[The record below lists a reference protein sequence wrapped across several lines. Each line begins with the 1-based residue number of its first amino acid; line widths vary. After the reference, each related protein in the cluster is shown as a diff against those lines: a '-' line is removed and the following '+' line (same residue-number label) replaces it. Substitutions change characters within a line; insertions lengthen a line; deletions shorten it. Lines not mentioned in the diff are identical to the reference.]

1 MKHRVTS
8 ADAPRLLGGALFVCL
23 ALLASSPAHAEDATE
38 MLVRIDDRRA
48 RSLSYPWV
56 TVVLASGG
64 AVRVPVLDDGT
75 DTIDRF
81 AGDRL
86 YVGRI
91 EVLGT
96 GEATVVVSDG
106 GPAGVGKLV
115 DEWVVELRPGHTLRF
130 FTGKRP
136 QFRTSSTPTTLQSSS
151 TKSQGTPASAATNDN
166 GPWFSEPNTFKG
178 TDWDMRPMTLL
189 ASSLAL
195 IGLARLRRRGL
206 RRGLAGRL
214 SELARVLSR
223 ARP

>member
-8 ADAPRLLGGALFVCL
+8 ADAPHLLGGALFVCL
-23 ALLASSPAHAEDATE
+23 ALLASSPAQAEDATE
-38 MLVRIDDRRA
+38 VLVRIDDRRE

-64 AVRVPVLDDGT
+64 SVRVPVLDDGT
-75 DTIDRF
+75 DAIDRF
-81 AGDRL
+81 AGDRF
-86 YVGRI
+86 YIGRLEI
-91 EVLGT
+91 LGT

-115 DEWVVELRPGHTLRF
+115 DEWVVDLRPGYTLRF

-151 TKSQGTPASAATNDN
+151 SKSQGTPGTVATNDK
-166 GPWFSEPNTFKG
+166 GPWFSAPNTFKG
-178 TDWDMRPMTLL
+178 AVWDMRPMTLL
-189 ASSLAL
+189 ASGLAL

-206 RRGLAGRL
+206 RRGLPGRL
-214 SELARVLSR
+214 SELARALSR
-223 ARP
+223 AQP